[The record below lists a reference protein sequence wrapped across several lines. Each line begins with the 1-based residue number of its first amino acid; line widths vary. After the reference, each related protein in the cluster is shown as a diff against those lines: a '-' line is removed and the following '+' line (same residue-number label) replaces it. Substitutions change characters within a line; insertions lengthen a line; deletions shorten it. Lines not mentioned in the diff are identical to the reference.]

1 VASGQQNQIGI
12 AGHCFSVILR
22 EEGSVSALTTIGLA
36 SSFDSPLVPAAMSAG
51 VLATD
56 H

>member
-1 VASGQQNQIGI
+1 VVSKTKSALQATAI
-12 AGHCFSVILR
+12 SVILR
-22 EEGSVSALTTIGLA
+22 EEGPPSALTTIGLA